1 MGKSINPYPEYL
13 TDDYSGLQILN
24 IRHQIWAEGY
34 KAGRQNRQ
42 VIKTVIKSENNMVM
56 VFDGKGEQIPEY
68 QGQYQDAKEPI
79 MKDALPT
86 AVFAHWFNHTDKP
99 TTVAKETW

>member
-1 MGKSINPYPEYL
+1 MTIRINPYPQYL
-13 TDDYSGLQILN
+13 TDNCSGLQVLN
-24 IRHQIWAEGY
+24 MKHQIWAEGY
-34 KAGRQNRQ
+34 QAGKKARK
-42 VIKTVIKSENNMVM
+42 VIKTVIKSQSDMVIA
-56 VFDGKGEQIPEY
+56 FDAKGEQIPEY

-99 TTVAKETW
+99 TTVAKEKW